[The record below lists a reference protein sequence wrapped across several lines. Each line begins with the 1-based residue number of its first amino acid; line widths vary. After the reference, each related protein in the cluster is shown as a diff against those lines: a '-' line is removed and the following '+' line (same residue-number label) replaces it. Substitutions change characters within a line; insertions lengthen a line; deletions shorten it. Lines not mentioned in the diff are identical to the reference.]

1 MDFFYSLNRGSVRV
15 LAALIMLLASGSV
28 AAHGQQPEPSKWEI
42 GFHAGAL
49 IHYQTSSSNTL
60 PPPAQPYAAFIRPVL
75 EPSRHV
81 SSWYFGDGANLFNA
95 AADRVRPAEGLALPI
110 PKIIPLDP
118 VLTSSVA
125 KPGGAAFGFRVSRR
139 ITRRA
144 AAEFSI
150 ERTGKLFIS
159 DQGVSRIDAS
169 RSSFAASF
177 GSVTGVA
184 ANSSSTIKEQGV
196 PFTCSTGALTINTSG
211 FGRIRPFLP
220 RPTFPLDAR
229 PESRPRT
236 SLKWR
241 VLPS

>member
-28 AAHGQQPEPSKWEI
+28 AAHGQPPEPSKWEI

-169 RSSFAASF
+169 RSSFAAAF

-184 ANSSSTIKEQGV
+184 ANSSSTIKQGV
-196 PFTCSTGALTINTSG
+196 PFTFSTGALTINTSG
-211 FGRIRPFLP
+211 FGRIRPFLT